1 MNLQQTAPIFTLFS
15 GETDTASLQPLLH
28 GAIEE
33 VRGMLRADADETDER
48 LTYLAA
54 AIANLRHSQ
63 MLAAQQT
70 KVYTNAGSA
79 PKADGSGNRPL
90 FAQSLADAYLNAAAP
105 LLRDDRFVF
114 SVIGKEG
121 CSCQRS

>member
-15 GETDTASLQPLLH
+15 GETDTTAFQPLLH
-28 GAIEE
+28 SAILE

-79 PKADGSGNRPL
+79 PKAKESGNRPL
-90 FAQSLADAYLNAAAP
+90 FAQSLAEAYLKAAAP
-105 LLRDDRFVF
+105 LLRDDSFVF

-121 CSCQRS
+121 CSCQQS

>member
-1 MNLQQTAPIFTLFS
+1 MTLQQVAPIFILFS
-15 GETDTASLQPLLH
+15 GEKMKAELQPLLQS
-28 GAIEE
+28 AITE

-48 LTYLAA
+48 LAFLAA

-70 KVYTNAGSA
+70 KIYTSAGSA
-79 PKADGSGNRPL
+79 PKADGSGKRPL
-90 FAQSLADAYLNAAAP
+90 FAQALAQAYLKYAAP
-105 LLRDDRFVF
+105 LLRDDDFVF

-121 CSCQRS
+121 CGCQPS